1 MRRPWQL
8 QIAGC
13 RLPIGE
19 KIRSGIWIDTLV
31 QLVANHAR
39 WRGVAAGQTLNKF
52 EAAIS
57 VRADRDWIMR
67 FFTITGALDSP
78 TRAQIFHHFQS
89 TGHRATERAANPDMG
104 LPGRMLSEH
113 WIKRDHLENVDRLE
127 AEFFR
132 DPEDGFVADESEVFL
147 PQMQE
152 RHRRA
157 ATVVARITRDRVVH
171 FALQLGGN
179 LDARRVWHQ

>member
-1 MRRPWQL
+1 MP
-8 QIAGC
+8 IA
-13 RLPIGE
+13 E

-31 QLVANHAR
+31 QLFANHAH

-52 EAAIS
+52 DAVSS
-57 VRADRDWIMR
+57 VGAHRDRIMH
-67 FFTITGALDSP
+67 FFTITRALDSQ

-89 TGHRATERAANPDMG
+89 TRHRATERAADPDMRF
-104 LPGRMLSEH
+104 PGRMLAEH
-113 WIKRDHLENVDRLE
+113 WIKRDHLENVDRLQ

-132 DPEDGFVADESEVFL
+132 DPEDGFVADEPEVFL

-157 ATVVARITRDRVVH
+157 STVLGRITRNRDVH
-171 FALQLGGN
+171 FSLQFGGN
-179 LDARRVWHQ
+179 LDARRVCHR

>member
-1 MRRPWQL
+1 MASRGLP
-8 QIAGC
+8 IADC
-13 RLPIGE
+13 RLPTKSAAEFG
-19 KIRSGIWIDTLV
+19 STLLV
-31 QLVANHAR
+31 QLVANHAH

-52 EAAIS
+52 DAVSS
-57 VRADRDWIMR
+57 VGADRDRIMH
-67 FFTITGALDSP
+67 FFTITRALDSQ

-89 TGHRATERAANPDMG
+89 TRHRATERAADPDMRF
-104 LPGRMLSEH
+104 PGRMLAEH

-132 DPEDGFVADESEVFL
+132 DPEDGFVADEPEVFL

-157 ATVVARITRDRVVH
+157 STVFARITRNRLVH
-171 FALQLGGN
+171 FPLQFGGN
-179 LDARRVWHQ
+179 LDARRVCHR